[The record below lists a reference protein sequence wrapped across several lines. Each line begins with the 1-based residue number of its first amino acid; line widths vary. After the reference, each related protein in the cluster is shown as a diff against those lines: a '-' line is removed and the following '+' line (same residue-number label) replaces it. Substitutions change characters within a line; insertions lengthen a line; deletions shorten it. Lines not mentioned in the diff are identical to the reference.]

1 RLTHKAVVALSPA
14 AAHNPNTAGRPREL
28 LIDALTVAP
37 ANVIKAM
44 NDRRGLLLVRLS
56 RQLERPVSLGLPCT
70 IS

>member
-1 RLTHKAVVALSPA
+1 
-14 AAHNPNTAGRPREL
+14 L